1 MHMSDLKRGRPRTHL
16 SRNELIMRAYQA
28 GATLRQ
34 IADAA
39 EINISTVR
47 MIVYSTDVPR
57 RQPHR
62 HDLTPE
68 IVLATYRQHGSLERT
83 AEALN
88 CAVPTVRK
96 RLRDGGYS
104 IGRQR

>member
-1 MHMSDLKRGRPRTHL
+1 MSEPKRGRPRTNL
-16 SRNELIMRAYQA
+16 SRNELIVRAYHA

-34 IADAA
+34 IAEAA
-39 EINISTVR
+39 EISLGMVSK
-47 MIVYSTDVPR
+47 IVYRADVPR
-57 RQPHR
+57 RQPLR

-68 IVLATYRQHGSLERT
+68 CVIAAYCQHGSLERT
-83 AEALN
+83 AEALH

-96 RLRDGGYS
+96 RLRDGGYP

>member
-1 MHMSDLKRGRPRTHL
+1 MSEPKRTHL